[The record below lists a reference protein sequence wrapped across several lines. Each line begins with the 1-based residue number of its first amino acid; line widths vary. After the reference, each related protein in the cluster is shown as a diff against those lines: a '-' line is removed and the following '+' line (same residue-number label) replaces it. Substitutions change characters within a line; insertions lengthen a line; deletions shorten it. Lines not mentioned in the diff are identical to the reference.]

1 MRSPYLLLIRAVSAA
16 LLIGAGGSCSDASG
30 PDDDLP
36 PGLNVVRLRDDA
48 PPLERS
54 VVSFYARRGEAR
66 SGSVYFTNAQGVR
79 TREYIRLEIP
89 AAALVTR
96 PDGTPIAA
104 GDSLRITITVTDPKR
119 IRFRLEPEGLTF
131 AGAAPARLV
140 TSYAEANF
148 DFNADGRVDAADLLI
163 ETQLANFRQARSG
176 DPFLRL
182 LSVIDLQLDGISSDL
197 PGFSQYA
204 VAY

>member
-1 MRSPYLLLIRAVSAA
+1 MRLSRQFIVPALILAT
-16 LLIGAGGSCSDASG
+16 LGSCSDASG

-48 PPLERS
+48 PPLESS
-54 VVSFYARRGEAR
+54 VVSFFAVRGQAR

-89 AAALVTR
+89 SGALVSR
-96 PDGTPIAA
+96 PDGSAIAA
-104 GDSLRITITVTDPKR
+104 GDSLRITITVTDPRR

-131 AGAAPARLV
+131 AGGSPARLV

-163 ETQLANFRQARSG
+163 ETQLANFRQARTG
-176 DPFLRL
+176 EPFLRL
-182 LSVIDLQLDGISSDL
+182 VSIINLQLDGISSDL

>member
-1 MRSPYLLLIRAVSAA
+1 MRWSSLFLYRAVAAA
-16 LLIGAGGSCSDASG
+16 LFLGSLGSCSDPSS

-36 PGLNVVRLRDDA
+36 AGLNVVRLRDDA
-48 PPLERS
+48 PPLQSS
-54 VVSFYARRGEAR
+54 VVSFFAVRGQAR
-66 SGSVYFTNAQGVR
+66 SGSVYFSNAQGVR
-79 TREYIRLEIP
+79 TSEYIRLEIP
-89 AAALVTR
+89 AGALVTR
-96 PDGTPIAA
+96 PDGSAIAA

-119 IRFRLEPEGLTF
+119 IRFRLQPEGLTF
-131 AGAAPARLV
+131 AAGSPARLV

-182 LSVIDLQLDGISSDL
+182 VSIINLQLDGISSDL